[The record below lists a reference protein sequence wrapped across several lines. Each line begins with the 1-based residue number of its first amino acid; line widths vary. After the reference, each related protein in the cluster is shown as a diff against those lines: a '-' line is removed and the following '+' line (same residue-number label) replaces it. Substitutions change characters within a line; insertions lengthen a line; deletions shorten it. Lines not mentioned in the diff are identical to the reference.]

1 MTASTRASRSRRDV
15 FPYLL
20 WAVLLIIVEIAAPYL
35 KSPTRSHP
43 VLLSAAVLIG
53 AAGIIVGWS
62 GALALTLREGHQPTE
77 AELARLEKTFNWWNR
92 PSFLVGGRWSRVV
105 FWDFTLG
112 ELKAAWRS
120 GRWLREPHWRRI
132 SMMLGG
138 ALAFLFGFLSAFF
151 LLGGGPMTVFWF
163 VFMAIYVGWY
173 FARA

>member
-1 MTASTRASRSRRDV
+1 MTTSTRSSRTRRDV

-20 WAVLLIIVEIAAPYL
+20 WAVLLIIVSIAAPYL
-35 KSPTRSHP
+35 ESPTRSHP
-43 VLLSAAVLIG
+43 VLLTAAILMST
-53 AAGIIVGWS
+53 AGFVVGWS
-62 GALALTLREGHQPTE
+62 GALALTLREGHEPTQ
-77 AELARLEKTFNWWNR
+77 AELTRLENSFGWWNR
-92 PSFLVGGRWSRVV
+92 SSFAVGRWSRVV

-132 SMMLGG
+132 SMMVGG

-163 VFMAIYVGWY
+163 VFMAIYVAWY